1 MDLKNTLGL
10 LALCATPLLAQ
21 AQSCASPNAD
31 GDYILGEAQGEASA
45 MHWLTG
51 LVWKRCS
58 EGQTFSNG
66 QCTGTALQ
74 KSWNAWA
81 DTEHQLLPQSFAGQ
95 SNWGINTSLSQ
106 NLLVS
111 GAWRMAYL
119 VESLLIAQSCSSAP
133 FVNPTVFPNAPAS
146 VVWSGSPVSWSQ
158 SGAWRA
164 SLLGTA
170 GVFGTRSDSYHVRL
184 VRAGQP
190 FAGVASPPAQT
201 AAPSMLA
208 TFPAITLAPSSG
220 TGQAWGGVRIS
231 GMGNPEF
238 QLNGAGDW
246 VKEAIVKSGDQITVR
261 MAAPA
266 TVGTSQSAMLTL
278 RSGQT
283 TGTNANAAN
292 GGSEFSTPQTTT
304 ASFRATALLPPPP
317 PPPTPSGAQAIP
329 TLGEWA
335 ALLLSLLVG
344 VLGWRQLRAKIAAR
358 A

>member
-95 SNWGINTSLSQ
+95 SDWGINTSLSQ

-119 VESLLIAQSCSSAP
+119 VESLGIALSCASAP
-133 FVNPTVFPNAPAS
+133 FVNPTVFPDAPSS

-170 GVFGTRSDSYHVRL
+170 GVSGTRSDSYHVRL

-220 TGQAWGGVRIS
+220 TGQAWGGARIS

-283 TGTNANAAN
+283 TGTSANGAN
-292 GGSEFSTPQTTT
+292 GGNEFSTPQTTT
-304 ASFRATALLPPPP
+304 ASFMVKALLPPPP

-344 VLGWRQLRAKIAAR
+344 VLGWRQLRVKMAAR